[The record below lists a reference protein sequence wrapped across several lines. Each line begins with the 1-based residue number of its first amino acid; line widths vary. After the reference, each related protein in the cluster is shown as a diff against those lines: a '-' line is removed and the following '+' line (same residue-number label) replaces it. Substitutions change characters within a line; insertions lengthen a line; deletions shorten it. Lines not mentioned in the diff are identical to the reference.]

1 MTRKLLLLFLL
12 AIDETSESVIRVLE
26 SGRIIGC
33 TESPSDRLAPTLG
46 IAPGAPPAFS
56 FRTFDAG
63 DRGRLSD
70 VGLMTDDAGH

>member
-1 MTRKLLLLFLL
+1 MIRCVILLVLLLL
-12 AIDETSESVIRVLE
+12 DETSGSVSQVLE
-26 SGRIIGC
+26 SGRLIGM
-33 TESPSDRLAPTLG
+33 TESPSDRLMPTRGL
-46 IAPGAPPAFS
+46 APGAPPAFS